1 MTIRIEP
8 TSTSPSTM
16 TESIVTGRT
25 RTSRG
30 DRTTRGSRRR
40 GPSRA
45 TGETRPVAWGRRIS
59 LTLIA
64 LFGFAPIYWMVLTS
78 LRSGSDVFEFP
89 PRLLPTGIDLSA
101 YVRVFSDG
109 AILHY
114 LGNSVL
120 VASLTALGS
129 VIIGMY
135 CAYSFSKFR
144 YRGRRS
150 MMLLLLVS
158 QLFPQILLL
167 ITIYGIFSALGL
179 LDTYLALVISFTT
192 FTLPLCVWMMKGIF
206 DNIPDEIIEA
216 AKVDGAGQGVII
228 HRILMP
234 LVAPGMIAAGLFA
247 FIRGW
252 NDFVYALTL
261 SGDATRTLP
270 PGLVNTYL
278 SEFSD
283 RWPELM
289 AASLVA
295 SVPVILIFLALQRY
309 FVAGLS
315 SGAIKG

>member
-1 MTIRIEP
+1 MTIVSEAQDGA
-8 TSTSPSTM
+8 TV
-16 TESIVTGRT
+16 TELLVTHDAKGR
-25 RTSRG
+25 G
-30 DRTTRGSRRR
+30 RRR
-40 GPSRA
+40 RA
-45 TGETRPVAWGRRIS
+45 SSVGETRPVAWGRRVSLLLIS
-59 LTLIA
+59 LFA
-64 LFGFAPIYWMVLTS
+64 LAPIYWMLLTS
-78 LRSGSDVFEFP
+78 MRSGADVFTFP
-89 PRLLPTGIDLSA
+89 PKLFPTGFDFSA
-101 YVRVFSDG
+101 YVRVFANGQVVHFLLNS
-109 AILHY
+109 ILVS
-114 LGNSVL
+114 SV
-120 VASLTALGS
+120 TAVGS
-129 VIIGMY
+129 VFIGMY

-150 MMLLLLVS
+150 FMFLLLVS

-179 LDTYLALVISFTT
+179 LDSYLALIISFTT

-206 DNIPDEIIEA
+206 DNLPDEIIEA
-216 AKVDGAGQGVII
+216 AKVDGASQGVII

-234 LVAPGMIAAGLFA
+234 LVTPGMIAAGLFA

-252 NDFVYALTL
+252 NDFAFALTL

-295 SVPVILIFLALQRY
+295 SLPVIIVFLLLQRY

-315 SGAIKG
+315 SGAVKG

>member
-1 MTIRIEP
+1 MTSVMDERQK
-8 TSTSPSTM
+8 TA
-16 TESIVTGRT
+16 VAGRA
-25 RTSRG
+25 
-30 DRTTRGSRRR
+30 TTPAGQRRKTA
-40 GPSRA
+40 RA
-45 TGETRPVAWGRRIS
+45 TGESTPVAWARRLS
-59 LTLIA
+59 LAAIT
-64 LFGFAPIYWMVLTS
+64 LFGLAPIYWMLLTS
-78 LRSGSDVFEFP
+78 IRSGADVFEFP
-89 PRLLPTGIDLSA
+89 PKLLPNGIDLSA
-101 YVRVFSDG
+101 YERVFADG
-109 AILHY
+109 RILHF
-114 LGNSVL
+114 LGNSL
-120 VASLTALGS
+120 IVATITAVGS
-129 VIIGMY
+129 VFIGMY

-150 MMLLLLVS
+150 FMFLLLVS

-167 ITIYGIFSALGL
+167 ITIYGVFSAMGL
-179 LDTYLALVISFTT
+179 LDSYLALIISFTT

-206 DNIPDEIIEA
+206 DNLPDELIEA

-252 NDFVYALTL
+252 NDFAFALTL
-261 SGDATRTLP
+261 SGESTRTLP

-295 SVPVILIFLALQRY
+295 SLPVIVVFLLLQRY

-315 SGAIKG
+315 SGAVKG

>member
-1 MTIRIEP
+1 MSQTLTPQSIEESVMK
-8 TSTSPSTM
+8 TTVTDAASP
-16 TESIVTGRT
+16 
-25 RTSRG
+25 RG
-30 DRTTRGSRRR
+30 PKVRRR
-40 GPSRA
+40 GNP
-45 TGETRPVAWGRRIS
+45 TGESRPVRWGRRI
-59 LTLIA
+59 TLAVVTLFA
-64 LFGFAPIYWMVLTS
+64 LLPIYWMVLTS
-78 LRSGSDVFEFP
+78 LRSPSDVFTFP
-89 PRLLPTGIDLSA
+89 PNFLPTNITFDA
-101 YVRVFSDG
+101 FQTIFSDG
-109 AILHY
+109 RLLHY
-114 LGNSVL
+114 LGNSLL
-120 VASLTALGS
+120 VASVTAVGS
-129 VIIGMY
+129 VFVGMY

-150 MMLLLLVS
+150 FMFLLLVS

-167 ITIYGIFSALGL
+167 ITIYGMFSAMGL
-179 LDTYLALVISFTT
+179 LDSYLALIISFTT

-216 AKVDGAGQGVII
+216 AKMDGAGQGAII
-228 HRILMP
+228 HRILLP
-234 LVAPGMIAAGLFA
+234 LIAPGMIAAGLFA

-252 NDFVYALTL
+252 NDFVFALTL
-261 SGDATRTLP
+261 SGEATRTLP

-278 SEFSD
+278 SEFSN

>member
-1 MTIRIEP
+1 
-8 TSTSPSTM
+8 M
-16 TESIVTGRT
+16 TESIVTAAGP
-25 RTSRG
+25 
-30 DRTTRGSRRR
+30 DRKVAPRRR
-40 GPSRA
+40 RNGP
-45 TGETRPVAWGRRIS
+45 TGETRPVAWGRRLS
-59 LTLIA
+59 LIA
-64 LFGFAPIYWMVLTS
+64 IAVFGLAPIYWMVLTS
-78 LRSGSDVFEFP
+78 LRSGAEVFEFP
-89 PRLLPTGIDLSA
+89 PKLLPTSLDFSA

-109 AILHY
+109 QILHY

-120 VASLTALGS
+120 VASVTAVGS
-129 VIIGMY
+129 VFIGMY

-150 MMLLLLVS
+150 VMFLLLVS

-167 ITIYGIFSALGL
+167 ITIYGIFSMMGL

-206 DNIPDEIIEA
+206 DNIPDEILEA

-234 LVAPGMIAAGLFA
+234 LIAPGMIAAGLFA

-261 SGDATRTLP
+261 SGEATRTLP

-278 SEFSD
+278 SEFSE

-295 SVPVILIFLALQRY
+295 SLPVIVIFLALQRY

-315 SGAIKG
+315 SGAVKG

>member
-1 MTIRIEP
+1 MT
-8 TSTSPSTM
+8 TT
-16 TESIVTGRT
+16 VTRE
-25 RTSRG
+25 SRG
-30 DRTTRGSRRR
+30 ATETLVTAAAAPQRARRVR
-40 GPSRA
+40 SA
-45 TGETRPVAWGRRIS
+45 DAETKPVAWGRRLS
-59 LTLIA
+59 LLLITLFA
-64 LFGFAPIYWMVLTS
+64 LAPIYWMLLTS
-78 LRSGSDVFEFP
+78 LRSGAEVFEFP
-89 PRLLPTGIDLSA
+89 PKLLPTSFDFSA
-101 YVRVFSDG
+101 YERVFADG
-109 AILHY
+109 RILHY
-114 LGNSVL
+114 LGNSIL
-120 VASLTALGS
+120 VATVTAVGS

-150 MMLLLLVS
+150 FMFLLLVS

-167 ITIYGIFSALGL
+167 ITIYGIFSSLGL
-179 LDTYLALVISFTT
+179 LDSYLALIISFTT

-206 DNIPDEIIEA
+206 DNLPDEIIEA

-252 NDFVYALTL
+252 NDFAFALTL

-295 SVPVILIFLALQRY
+295 SLPVIIIFLALQRY

-315 SGAIKG
+315 SGAVKG

>member
-1 MTIRIEP
+1 MTHTTAEEP
-8 TSTSPSTM
+8 VTHTAPAVTAARTARPTRRRTSP
-16 TESIVTGRT
+16 
-25 RTSRG
+25 
-30 DRTTRGSRRR
+30 
-40 GPSRA
+40 
-45 TGETRPVAWGRRIS
+45 TGESRPVRWGRWIA
-59 LTLIA
+59 LTLVSLFA
-64 LFGFAPIYWMVLTS
+64 LLPIYWMVLTS
-78 LRSGSDVFEFP
+78 LRSPSDVFTFP
-89 PRLLPTGIDLSA
+89 PNFLPTNITFDA
-101 YVRVFSDG
+101 FQTIFADG
-109 AILHY
+109 RLLHY
-114 LGNSVL
+114 LGNSLL
-120 VASLTALGS
+120 VASVTAVGS
-129 VIIGMY
+129 VFVGMY

-150 MMLLLLVS
+150 FMFLLLVS

-167 ITIYGIFSALGL
+167 ITIYGLFSAMGL
-179 LDTYLALVISFTT
+179 LDSYLALIISFTT

-228 HRILMP
+228 HRILLP
-234 LVAPGMIAAGLFA
+234 LIAPGMIAAGLFA

-252 NDFVYALTL
+252 NDFVFALTL
-261 SGDATRTLP
+261 SGEATRTLP

-278 SEFSD
+278 SEFSN

-295 SVPVILIFLALQRY
+295 SIPVILIFLALQRY